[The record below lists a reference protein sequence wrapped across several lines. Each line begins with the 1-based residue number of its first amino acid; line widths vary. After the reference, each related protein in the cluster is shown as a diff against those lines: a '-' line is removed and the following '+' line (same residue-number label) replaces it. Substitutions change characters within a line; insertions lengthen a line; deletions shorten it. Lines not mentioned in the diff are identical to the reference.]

1 MEAKLSEAGL
11 RFGARFQLEMQRETA
26 KARAAVDEAVREMQA
41 PPCCA
46 AAEPRG
52 NS

>member
-26 KARAAVDEAVREMQA
+26 KARAPVDEVVREMQV
-41 PPCCA
+41 
-46 AAEPRG
+46 
-52 NS
+52 NLY